1 MRCTLRRRT
10 RASVT
15 ELGYEFPESASY
27 CSHSRDLSTRTQ
39 SPALRDPS
47 WSVEMTEIGG
57 RAVAEPNVFTPMQ
70 IAANSNWSQRL
81 PNSSLLLL
89 IARTHLING
98 FTREVLM
105 GRAKPQAPCHSER
118 SEESPCSMHARRP

>member
-39 SPALRDPS
+39 SPASRDPS

-57 RAVAEPNVFTPMQ
+57 RAVAEAMTTALYRV
-70 IAANSNWSQRL
+70 IAAHTATKSDK
-81 PNSSLLLL
+81 
-89 IARTHLING
+89 T
-98 FTREVLM
+98 FTAALALAASA
-105 GRAKPQAPCHSER
+105 GPW
-118 SEESPCSMHARRP
+118 RRFLQTRY